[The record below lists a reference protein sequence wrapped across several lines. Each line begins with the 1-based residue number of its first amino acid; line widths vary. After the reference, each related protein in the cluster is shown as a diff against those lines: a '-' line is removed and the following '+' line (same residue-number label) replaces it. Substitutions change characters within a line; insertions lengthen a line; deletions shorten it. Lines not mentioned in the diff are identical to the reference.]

1 MGIGT
6 RGPSSARTCGRPGN
20 AARLS
25 GVTLDSII
33 ASPLAGLFAL
43 VGAVALVYRLGRALV
58 RVGLAAAEAGAVGGM
73 AQVSMRQGDL
83 TGMAERREL
92 VSAVRR
98 ARTRAILGALLWA
111 ALLVVPPMAGI
122 ARPVYAVA
130 VLVWLLPRPPIR
142 LTAVGV
148 RVPRETP

>member
-1 MGIGT
+1 MT
-6 RGPSSARTCGRPGN
+6 
-20 AARLS
+20 
-25 GVTLDSII
+25 VESII
-33 ASPLAGLFAL
+33 ASPLVGLLAL
-43 VGAVALVYRLGRALV
+43 AGAVALVYRLGRALV

-98 ARTRAILGALLWA
+98 ARTRAILEALLWA
-111 ALLVVPPMAGI
+111 ALLAVPPMVGI
-122 ARPVYAVA
+122 ARLVYAVA

-148 RVPRETP
+148 PRPR